1 MCGYQL
7 GSVVSYWQHTQNS
20 GFEVLIDT
28 IVGIVEVK
36 QSLTDAYTIPDQQ
49 CLWRLVEVSRSLGK
63 LSILL

>member
-1 MCGYQL
+1 M
-7 GSVVSYWQHTQNS
+7 SYWQHTQNS